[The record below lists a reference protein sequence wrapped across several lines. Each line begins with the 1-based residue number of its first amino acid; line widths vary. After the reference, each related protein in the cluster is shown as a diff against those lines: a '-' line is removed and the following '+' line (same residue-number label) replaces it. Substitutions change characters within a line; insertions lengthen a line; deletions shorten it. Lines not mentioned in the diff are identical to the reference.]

1 MTTTHRLTDRDIRA
15 ELANLAETFT
25 TQAAD
30 LLRQLDSP
38 YISAQTREAHLDAL
52 ATTLDKAITAAY
64 NDRDPRDDQDFP
76 TSIYQ

>member
-1 MTTTHRLTDRDIRA
+1 MTTAHRLTDHDIRT
-15 ELANLAETFT
+15 ELANLTEAFT
-25 TQAAD
+25 AQATD

-38 YISAQTREAHLDAL
+38 YISTQTREAHLNAL

-76 TSIYQ
+76 TTIYQ